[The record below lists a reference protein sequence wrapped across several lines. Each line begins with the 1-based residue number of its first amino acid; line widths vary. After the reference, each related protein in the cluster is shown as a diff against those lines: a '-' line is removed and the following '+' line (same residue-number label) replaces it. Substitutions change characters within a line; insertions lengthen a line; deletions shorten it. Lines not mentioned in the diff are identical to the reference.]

1 MTLCMAATSG
11 LGFQRSDHSGVGG
24 GGGVGA
30 VGGGGAV
37 LVLSPFKNSVLAEDW
52 R

>member
-1 MTLCMAATSG
+1 MTLHTAATSG

-24 GGGVGA
+24 TGGGGVGA
-30 VGGGGAV
+30 VGVGV
-37 LVLSPFKNSVLAEDW
+37 LVLSPFKISVLAEDW

>member
-1 MTLCMAATSG
+1 MTLHTAATSG
-11 LGFQRSDHSGVGG
+11 LGFQRSDHSGAGG

-30 VGGGGAV
+30 VGVEV
-37 LVLSPFKNSVLAEDW
+37 LVLSPFKISVLAEDW